1 MMSIELKNLSYRYE
15 NGQNFVLKQVNLS
28 IERGHVLAIAG
39 KNGSGKTTLAKLISG
54 LLKPTSGMVY
64 INGVNL
70 QELSSRE
77 IAGKIGLV
85 FQNPLHQLFCESVS
99 KEIAFGLKN
108 LGKPKKEI
116 ESRVYEILKNH
127 NLLSYRDKHPLTL
140 SEGQKKRLGL
150 VSVLAMDPEFLIV
163 DEPTLGQD
171 LSYLLRLKAILREL
185 TAGGKGVLII
195 SHDIEFISDTA
206 HRIAIMLNGKI
217 VADERAEKILFDEAL
232 LKQCGLVAPAIP
244 RLAKLLSMSPA
255 LSREEIL
262 AKLMEGKRT
271 QNVTEAQI

>member
-1 MMSIELKNLSYRYE
+1 MSIELKNLSYRYE
-15 NGQNFVLKQVNLS
+15 NDQNFVLREVNLL
-28 IERGHVLAIAG
+28 IERGQVLAIAG

-54 LLKPTSGMVY
+54 LLKPTLGMIY
-64 INGVNL
+64 IDGVNL
-70 QELSSRE
+70 QQLGSHE
-77 IAGKIGLV
+77 IACKIGLV
-85 FQNPLHQLFCESVS
+85 FQNPLHQIFCESVS
-99 KEIAFGLKN
+99 EEIAFGLKN

-116 ESRVYEILKNH
+116 ESRVSEILKNH

-150 VSVLAMDPEFLIV
+150 ASILAMDPEFLIL

-171 LSYLLRLKAILREL
+171 LKYLRRLKAILREL
-185 TAGGKGVLII
+185 TSGGKGVII
-195 SHDIEFISDTA
+195 ITHDIEFVTDTA

-232 LKQCGLVAPAIP
+232 LKQCGLAAPGIP
-244 RLAKLLSMSPA
+244 RLAQLLSISPA
-255 LSREEIL
+255 LSGEEIL
-262 AKLMEGKRT
+262 AKLKEGKRA